1 MSVSFVPNATQWR
14 QETVSLPT
22 SVNLKPNVRFRF
34 RNVSDRGNNTYIDDL
49 QITGTLVNVDE
60 VDETTL
66 GYALYPNPTSA
77 ASHVQFKLNKNSAVS
92 LQVKDLTGRLVR
104 EVLNS
109 DLGAGV
115 HEFDIPTDGSGIYLI
130 DLSVNGKHHIR
141 RLVVTQD

>member
-1 MSVSFVPNATQWR
+1 MVGELRTERHAMAS
-14 QETVSLPT
+14 ETVSLPT

-77 ASHVQFKLNKNSAVS
+77 LPAMFSSS
-92 LQVKDLTGRLVR
+92 
-104 EVLNS
+104 
-109 DLGAGV
+109 
-115 HEFDIPTDGSGIYLI
+115 
-130 DLSVNGKHHIR
+130 
-141 RLVVTQD
+141 